1 MHKFSQ
7 AAIVRGAVLRGLE
20 GTQPSI
26 KYCRFH
32 YGWSWGFPF
41 REGIDSE
48 QNAYIEPFHKTKLC
62 SGRMKWVVSKV
73 CLYEGIPSTMNNF
86 ADSPKINQG
95 QKMNEEFTSLIP
107 VANTGFG
114 KGSKK
119 SVLDLYYCDLDT
131 PPEREEHQGV
141 RKVGT
146 INLNLTDIKP
156 EVKEDV
162 WGTQVFMYSAEIKIH
177 FRGAN
182 GILNFK
188 GMKDGKSIGN
198 ATIEV

>member
-20 GTQPSI
+20 GSQPSI

-32 YGWSWGFPF
+32 YGWRWSLPF

-48 QNAYIEPFHKTKLC
+48 ENAFTDPFDKRKVC
-62 SGRMKWVVSKV
+62 RGRMEWVVSKV
-73 CLYEGIPSTMNNF
+73 CLYEGIPSTRNNF

-107 VANTGFG
+107 VKQTGYG
-114 KGSKK
+114 KGTKEL
-119 SVLDLYYCDLDT
+119 VLALYYCDLGT
-131 PPEREEHQGV
+131 PPEYQEHPGI

-162 WGTQVFMYSAEIKIH
+162 WGKQTFKYKVEIKIH

-188 GMKDGKSIGN
+188 GMKDGNSIGN